1 MRYVGIAH
9 AERAPAGIS
18 DVAASR
24 ETLRVLLTAHFELT
38 EVASELA
45 QQLRALL
52 LRGNA
57 DDHALSRSGLSH
69 TVLSTLANRKPPG
82 DATLKQ
88 ATRHGEIQHL
98 AQVIMAYRDELSAN
112 RQQMAT
118 VVNELVPGIT
128 SQPGMGPFKAARA
141 ILDSP

>member
-1 MRYVGIAH
+1 MRYGGIAH
-9 AERAPAGIS
+9 ADRAPAGAS
-18 DVAASR
+18 DMATSR
-24 ETLRVLLTAHFELT
+24 DMLRVLLTAHCELT

-69 TVLSTLANRKPPG
+69 TVLSTLANRKPPR
-82 DATLKQ
+82 DATVQQ
-88 ATRHGEIQHL
+88 ATRHADIQHL
-98 AQVIMAYRDELSAN
+98 AQVIIAYRDELFAN

-118 VVNELVPGIT
+118 VVNDLVPGIT
-128 SQPGMGPFKAARA
+128 SQPGMGPFKAARS
-141 ILDSP
+141 ILDSH